1 MQTSL
6 KHSDAGT
13 LDAFPSAMGVM
24 TRLACARAGQGGFE
38 VESLL
43 RKAGLTRQ
51 QIDAPGTRL
60 SVKSQIKF
68 LELAATTL
76 KDELLGF
83 HLAQSVELRLMG
95 LLYYVMASSEILEEA
110 LRRGARYSA
119 IVNEGIVLKYREGRD
134 VGIRFEY
141 VGVPRHSDRHQIESS
156 MVTLVRACRQ
166 LTNRHLPSVRVNF
179 THTRSGDT
187 SEFTTFFGSNVTFGA
202 AADEVTFS
210 RSVKQLSVV
219 GADPYL
225 NELLIKYCDQAL
237 ATRATKR
244 NSFGSSVEN
253 AIALLLPHGNARVG
267 EVARKL
273 GVSRR
278 TLARRLASEGLTFGG
293 VLQSLKSDL
302 AKRHL
307 THESLSI
314 SEIAW
319 LLGYQDA
326 SAFTHAFKRWTGSTP
341 RTLRQAAIA
350 SASGT

>member
-1 MQTSL
+1 M
-6 KHSDAGT
+6 
-13 LDAFPSAMGVM
+13 
-24 TRLACARAGQGGFE
+24 
-38 VESLL
+38 

-166 LTNRHLPSVRVNF
+166 LTNRHLPSV
-179 THTRSGDT
+179 
-187 SEFTTFFGSNVTFGA
+187 E
-202 AADEVTFS
+202 
-210 RSVKQLSVV
+210 
-219 GADPYL
+219 
-225 NELLIKYCDQAL
+225 
-237 ATRATKR
+237 
-244 NSFGSSVEN
+244 
-253 AIALLLPHGNARVG
+253 
-267 EVARKL
+267 
-273 GVSRR
+273 
-278 TLARRLASEGLTFGG
+278 
-293 VLQSLKSDL
+293 
-302 AKRHL
+302 
-307 THESLSI
+307 
-314 SEIAW
+314 
-319 LLGYQDA
+319 
-326 SAFTHAFKRWTGSTP
+326 
-341 RTLRQAAIA
+341 
-350 SASGT
+350 

>member
-1 MQTSL
+1 MRMSL
-6 KHSDAGT
+6 KHSDTGT

-24 TRLACARAGQGGFE
+24 TRLACARAGEEGVE

-51 QIDAPGTRL
+51 QIDKPGTRL
-60 SVKSQIKF
+60 NVKSQIKF

-83 HLAQSVELRLMG
+83 HLAQSVDLRLMG
-95 LLYYVMASSEILEEA
+95 LLYYVMASSETLEEA
-110 LRRGARYSA
+110 LRQGARYSS
-119 IVNEGIVLKYREGRD
+119 IVNEGIALKYREGRD
-134 VGIRFEY
+134 VGIRLEY
-141 VGVPRHSDRHQIESS
+141 VGVSRHSDRHQIESS
-156 MVTLVRACRQ
+156 MVILVRTCRQ
-166 LTNRHLPSVRVNF
+166 LANCHLPAVRVSF
-179 THTRSGDT
+179 AHRRGGDI
-187 SEFTTFFGSNVTFGA
+187 SEFTTFFGCDVTFGA

-210 RSVKQLSVV
+210 RSVKQLPVV

-225 NELLIKYCDQAL
+225 NELLIKYCDEAL
-237 ATRATKR
+237 AARATKR
-244 NSFGSSVEN
+244 NSFASSVEN

-307 THESLSI
+307 TDESLSI

-319 LLGYQDA
+319 LLGYQDT

-341 RTLRQAAIA
+341 RTLRQAAI
-350 SASGT
+350 